1 MSDRIFRLLER
12 LQRLDE
18 RLRLAQTSRRNKRE
32 IARLSRIKAGL
43 KRRLARLVA
52 QPRLARA

>member
-18 RLRLAQTSRRNKRE
+18 RLRLAQASRRNKRE
-32 IARLSRIKAGL
+32 IARLARIKAGL
-43 KRRLARLVA
+43 KRRMARLIARPRVA
-52 QPRLARA
+52 QA